1 MTATATSPPQT
12 HAKRPPVGRGSASA
26 QAMTRN
32 RGRIAAGVVVLATAA
47 VLAVLVYGNLG
58 HRSPALAAARA
69 VSPGQVISDADIKVV
84 NVAADPGAA
93 IIPESERP
101 RIVGRRAAVGFAPG
115 AVLAPGSVT
124 DGPSLPAGSTLVGT
138 VLKPGQ
144 YPIGLREG
152 DIVQV
157 VIAGG
162 DSGTT
167 GSPVAVTATVAAI
180 SSHSGPDGTA
190 VSLAV
195 PAEMA
200 TELAQAGAQSRLLVT
215 EPVR

>member
-1 MTATATSPPQT
+1 MTATATSPPRT
-12 HAKRPPVGRGSASA
+12 NGKRPPLRRTSASA
-26 QAMTRN
+26 QAVTRN
-32 RGRIAAGVVVLATAA
+32 RGRIAAGVVVLATSA

-58 HRSPALAAARA
+58 HRAPALAAARA
-69 VSPGQVISDADIKVV
+69 VDPGQVITDADLKVV
-84 NVAADPGAA
+84 NVATDPGAA
-93 IIPESERP
+93 IVPASDRS
-101 RIVGRRAAVGFAPG
+101 RIVGRRATVGLVPG
-115 AVLAPGSVT
+115 ALLAPGSVS

-152 DIVQV
+152 DAVEV
-157 VIAGG
+157 FIAGG
-162 DSGTT
+162 DSSSS
-167 GSPVAVTATVAAI
+167 GSPGAVTATVAAI

-195 PAEMA
+195 PADRA
-200 TELAQAGAQSRLLVT
+200 AALARAGAEGRLLLT